1 MTKATSGIKQLG
13 FAYSFRGES
22 ATSMAG
28 AWQQAGR
35 QGTGAVSESTHLIQ
49 KKVVQET
56 GLGMGFIPRR
66 HNSSD
71 KATLTNSSLN
81 ISTN

>member
-1 MTKATSGIKQLG
+1 MTIM
-13 FAYSFRGES
+13 EE
-22 ATSMAG
+22 
-28 AWQQAGR
+28 AWQQVGR

-56 GLGMGFIPRR
+56 GLGMGFFPQR

-71 KATLTNSSLN
+71 KATPTNSSLN